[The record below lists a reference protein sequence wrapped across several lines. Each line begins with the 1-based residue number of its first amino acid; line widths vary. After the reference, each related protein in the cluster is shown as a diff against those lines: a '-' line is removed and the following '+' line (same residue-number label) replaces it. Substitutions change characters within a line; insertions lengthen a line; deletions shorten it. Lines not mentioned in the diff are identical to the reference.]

1 MVVMFNFLRLVL
13 VMMLSLFFMMMH
25 R

>member
-25 R
+25 W